1 VQIKKHCGSYYTWT
15 IFPWPLHVGQMDSCF
30 KNAFCITTLRIPPQ
44 VVHVCGLAPGGKPL
58 TLQAG
63 HCIGMEKDTCFV
75 QPSTASHT
83 VNSTV
88 TTTWPPHQSRYP
100 SEPELF
106 LFLSAAAQIRRY
118 PEKYNHTRSF
128 VQELL
133 GHCDY
138 RDFSI

>member
-1 VQIKKHCGSYYTWT
+1 
-15 IFPWPLHVGQMDSCF
+15 
-30 KNAFCITTLRIPPQ
+30 
-44 VVHVCGLAPGGKPL
+44 
-58 TLQAG
+58 
-63 HCIGMEKDTCFV
+63 MEKDICFV
-75 QPSTASHT
+75 QPSTASPN

-88 TTTWPPHQSRYP
+88 TTWPPHQSRYP

-106 LFLSAAAQIRRY
+106 LFLSVAAQIRRY

-133 GHCDY
+133 GHCNY